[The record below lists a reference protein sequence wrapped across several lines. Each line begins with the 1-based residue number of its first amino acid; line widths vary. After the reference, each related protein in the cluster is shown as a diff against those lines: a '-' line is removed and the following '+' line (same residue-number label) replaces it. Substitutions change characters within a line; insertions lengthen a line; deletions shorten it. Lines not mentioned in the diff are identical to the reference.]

1 MKRKIIFNLLVLVTA
16 FCVLSFVGLAQE
28 TKPQTE
34 QNEMRPRVR
43 QSPSPQKDEKA
54 KEAEQKDKSLSEV
67 PEQIRNN
74 RTTQML
80 EEESAIIPYY
90 NNFFT
95 NYYLGPDDVISVDVF
110 NLERYSRKNITVPP
124 NGKITLPLIREITV
138 VGKTTDQVA
147 DEVAKKLEEY
157 VVDPKVAV
165 SLDKAM
171 SARYSVLGDVGQAG
185 IKIMTRRMTVYE
197 AIAEAGGV
205 AKTGD
210 KKRVII
216 LRRQPD
222 GNLLPIP
229 VNIADIEKGKSKGM
243 IFLVPGDQIV
253 VPGKKISIPEAI
265 VKYTSILTFASL
277 FRRF

>member
-1 MKRKIIFNLLVLVTA
+1 MKRKFTFNLFVLVTA
-16 FCVLSFVGLAQE
+16 FCVLSIVGFAQEE

-34 QNEMRPRVR
+34 QNEGRPRVT
-43 QSPSPQKDEKA
+43 QSPSPQKDEKSID
-54 KEAEQKDKSLSEV
+54 AEQKDKNLSDV

-74 RTTQML
+74 RTTQMM

-157 VVDPKVAV
+157 VIDPKVAV

-185 IKIMTRRMTVYE
+185 IKIMTRRLTVYE

-205 AKTGD
+205 GKTGD
-210 KKRVII
+210 KKRVVI
-216 LRRQPD
+216 LRRQPEGQIK
-222 GNLLPIP
+222 GNDFPCTGRP
-229 VNIADIEKGKSKGM
+229 NRCARKENQHSRSNREVHKHSNFCEFVQR
-243 IFLVPGDQIV
+243 FLITQ
-253 VPGKKISIPEAI
+253 KEQR
-265 VKYTSILTFASL
+265 T
-277 FRRF
+277 